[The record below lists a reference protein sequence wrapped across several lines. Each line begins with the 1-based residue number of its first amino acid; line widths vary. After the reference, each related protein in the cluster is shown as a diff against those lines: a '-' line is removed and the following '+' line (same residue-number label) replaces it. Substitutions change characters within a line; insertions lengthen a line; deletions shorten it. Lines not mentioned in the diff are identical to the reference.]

1 MESVAEGA
9 ARVVLL
15 IQCDELVD
23 ALAAAELVP
32 RTYASL
38 SGALRAVGS
47 RCVGGLVVRAE
58 ALEGTV
64 RESIRAFR
72 RTPAASQV
80 PSKLGE
86 IEAPTQ
92 YLWSGAGEV
101 PRQSVDRVQ
110 LAMPSAAFEVVPDAW
125 RAHLDSP
132 EKVAAAISSLA
143 PQG

>member
-1 MESVAEGA
+1 MS
-9 ARVVLL
+9 R
-15 IQCDELVD
+15 
-23 ALAAAELVP
+23 
-32 RTYASL
+32 ASR
-38 SGALRAVGS
+38 RASDG
-47 RCVGGLVVRAE
+47 RPETDDWMPTE
-58 ALEGTV
+58 ASSWAGV
-64 RESIRAFR
+64 
-72 RTPAASQV
+72 TPAASQV

-143 PQG
+143 LQG